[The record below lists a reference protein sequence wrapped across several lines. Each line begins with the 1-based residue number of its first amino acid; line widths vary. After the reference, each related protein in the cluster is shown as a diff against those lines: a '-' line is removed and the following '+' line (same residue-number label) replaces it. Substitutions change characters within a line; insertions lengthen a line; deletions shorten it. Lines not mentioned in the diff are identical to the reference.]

1 MSDHRKSSR
10 SHALPRAEILHKLLE
25 LDYCRAMA
33 SRVAATAAKAIYA
46 EPAFVPKGPINAGRF
61 NLIREIA
68 IGFTLGLTGGMM
80 WKVGKMCLG
89 CPASWAALLSL
100 WRGNRGRVCLVVHQ
114 SRHCTGPGVQPAA
127 AGTHTRVAAVAVPT
141 PPPRRTDRNAL
152 LPPLLLLQMWH
163 WGEKR
168 RLAQYY
174 SELYAR
180 EKAEEDAYTEELR
193 SKLKALEEELL
204 A

>member
-1 MSDHRKSSR
+1 M
-10 SHALPRAEILHKLLE
+10 ATRA
-25 LDYCRAMA
+25 AA
-33 SRVAATAAKAIYA
+33 SAAKAIYA
-46 EPAFVPKGPINAGRF
+46 EPMFIPKGPINAGRF

-80 WKVGKMCLG
+80 WK
-89 CPASWAALLSL
+89 
-100 WRGNRGRVCLVVHQ
+100 
-114 SRHCTGPGVQPAA
+114 
-127 AGTHTRVAAVAVPT
+127 
-141 PPPRRTDRNAL
+141 
-152 LPPLLLLQMWH
+152 MWH

-180 EKAEEDAYTEELR
+180 EKADEDAYTAELR

>member
-1 MSDHRKSSR
+1 MSLRSSFHQLR
-10 SHALPRAEILHKLLE
+10 HPPEIMATRA
-25 LDYCRAMA
+25 
-33 SRVAATAAKAIYA
+33 AATAAKAIYA
-46 EPAFVPKGPINAGRF
+46 EPAFIPKGPINAGRF

-80 WKVGKMCLG
+80 WKVRTCSNWGDD
-89 CPASWAALLSL
+89 AVFDAAEAAELQAGLP
-100 WRGNRGRVCLVVHQ
+100 
-114 SRHCTGPGVQPAA
+114 TG
-127 AGTHTRVAAVAVPT
+127 
-141 PPPRRTDRNAL
+141 
-152 LPPLLLLQMWH
+152 LLLQVHPRCWGGGLWYNLGLRLITVCTNVVTTIALFVQMWH

-180 EKAEEDAYTEELR
+180 EKAEEDAYTDELR

>member
-1 MSDHRKSSR
+1 M
-10 SHALPRAEILHKLLE
+10 ATRA
-25 LDYCRAMA
+25 
-33 SRVAATAAKAIYA
+33 AATAAKAIYA
-46 EPAFVPKGPINAGRF
+46 EPAFIPKGPINAGRF

-80 WKVGKMCLG
+80 WKVRKCCNGGDDAVFDAAQACWARSRVGHRG
-89 CPASWAALLSL
+89 CCCKC
-100 WRGNRGRVCLVVHQ
+100 N
-114 SRHCTGPGVQPAA
+114 PAA
-127 AGTHTRVAAVAVPT
+127 VGGLWDHLGLPLTTVCTNVVT
-141 PPPRRTDRNAL
+141 TTAL
-152 LPPLLLLQMWH
+152 FVQMWH

-180 EKAEEDAYTEELR
+180 EKAEEDAYTDELR